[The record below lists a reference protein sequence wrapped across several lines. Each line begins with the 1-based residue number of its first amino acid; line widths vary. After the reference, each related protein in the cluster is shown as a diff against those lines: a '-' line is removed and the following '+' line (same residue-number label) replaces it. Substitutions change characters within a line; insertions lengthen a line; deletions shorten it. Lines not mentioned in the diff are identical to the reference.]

1 MPKPK
6 PAHKPIPS
14 FKSEE
19 AEREF
24 WTTADSSE
32 YVDWSAARAVRFPS
46 LRPSTTAI
54 SVRLPDTLLAELKIL
69 ANERDCCFRASS
81 AASADQRMTRRSNVF
96 ARRYSASPNHLPKLS
111 GQRSPRQSPSSLSHG
126 VLRALPTSSCAFL
139 VPSISLLAACG
150 NPESV
155 PGLVEI
161 RVVPPYC
168 SVDPGQDS
176 RSNTEDTTHGK
187 STKGT
192 HHAPASRPARHPDGS
207 AVGRWHRRAVDDS
220 GADPVGPPRG

>member
-69 ANERDCCFRASS
+69 ANERD
-81 AASADQRMTRRSNVF
+81 
-96 ARRYSASPNHLPKLS
+96 
-111 GQRSPRQSPSSLSHG
+111 
-126 VLRALPTSSCAFL
+126 
-139 VPSISLLAACG
+139 VPYQSLLKMYLAG
-150 NPESV
+150 
-155 PGLVEI
+155 
-161 RVVPPYC
+161 RV
-168 SVDPGQDS
+168 
-176 RSNTEDTTHGK
+176 
-187 STKGT
+187 
-192 HHAPASRPARHPDGS
+192 ASERRQQRRRTS
-207 AVGRWHRRAVDDS
+207 A
-220 GADPVGPPRG
+220 